1 MSTPGQIHA
10 VVGGQYGSEAKGHVA
25 AAMHRRFT
33 SIKYAVRVG
42 GPNAG
47 HSAVDDQGRKWA
59 LRQIPVAAVV
69 DPNCELVIAAGSEI
83 EPEVLQYEIDL
94 LEAAGFE
101 VKSRLHIDHEA
112 TMIDPEHQ
120 QAEQHLPGTTGST
133 GKGIGAARAARIMR
147 TAHTASE
154 FYDTTDTRWLLQEE
168 HERGLDIL
176 IEGTQGYA
184 LGLRAGWY
192 PNCTS
197 GDCRAID
204 IVAQTGIMPHRTVDA
219 WVVFRTY
226 PIRIAGPSGAMQN
239 EVDWETLAARSGGYI
254 AAERTT
260 VTQKIRRVG
269 EWDESLAAEAISA
282 NGGARYPGLNCAL
295 MFVDYLDPNL
305 AGATELSQITASP
318 AWDWIR
324 DTESSLSVEFKAFGT
339 SDRTLVWR

>member
-25 AAMHRRFT
+25 AAMHRRFP

-47 HSAVDDQGRKWA
+47 HSAVDAQGRKWA

-83 EPEVLQYEIDL
+83 EHEVLCYEIEL

-101 VKSRLHIDHEA
+101 IQSRLHIDHEA

-133 GKGIGAARAARIMR
+133 GKGIGAARAARLMR
-147 TAHTASE
+147 SARLASSMYE
-154 FYDTTDTRWLLQEE
+154 TSDTRWLLQEE

-204 IVAQTGIMPHRTVDA
+204 VVAQTGIMPHNLINS

-226 PIRIAGPSGAMQN
+226 PIRIAGPSGAMAN
-239 EVDWETLAARSGGYI
+239 ETDWDTLAARSGGYI

-269 EWDESLAAEAISA
+269 EWDEPLAEEAISA
-282 NGGARYPGLNCAL
+282 NGGARYPGLHCTL
-295 MFVDYLDPNL
+295 MFVDYLDPEL
-305 AGATELSQITASP
+305 AGVTEMSAIENSD
-318 AWDWIR
+318 AWQWIR
-324 DTESSLSVEFKAFGT
+324 NTESTLGIEFKAFGT

>member
-1 MSTPGQIHA
+1 MSIPGQIHA
-10 VVGGQYGSEAKGHVA
+10 VVGGQYGSEAKGHIA
-25 AAMHRRFT
+25 AALHHRFP

-47 HSAVDDQGRKWA
+47 HSAVDAQGRKWA
-59 LRQIPVAAVV
+59 LRQIPVAAVI

-83 EPEVLQYEIDL
+83 EPEVLRYEIEL

-101 VKSRLHIDHEA
+101 VQSRLHIDHSV
-112 TMIDPEHQ
+112 TLIDPEHQ
-120 QAEQHLPGTTGST
+120 RAELHLPGTTGST
-133 GKGIGAARAARIMR
+133 GKGIGAARAARLMR
-147 TAHTASE
+147 SARLADE
-154 FYDTTDTRWLLQEE
+154 EYDTTDTRWLLQEE
-168 HERGLDIL
+168 HQRGLDIL

-184 LGLRAGWY
+184 LGLHAGWY

-226 PIRIAGPSGAMQN
+226 PIRIAGPSGHMQA
-239 EVDWETLAARSGGYI
+239 ELDWDTLAARSGGYI

-269 EWDESLAAEAISA
+269 EWDEALAEEAVHA
-282 NGGARYPGLNCAL
+282 NGGKHYPGLYCTL
-295 MFVDYLDPNL
+295 MFVDYLDPEL
-305 AGATELSQITASP
+305 AGATDLEQIIASP
-318 AWDWIR
+318 AWQWIR
-324 DTESSLSVEFKAFGT
+324 STESTLGIEFKAFGT